1 MNCPVCKEVPMIT
14 VELND
19 IEIDYCTECSGIWL
33 DAGELELLLEGSQRL
48 TALLDSFKNHAT
60 SMEKPRKCPICM
72 TNMQKILVGP
82 AEKNLTIDS
91 CPKHHG
97 LWFDRGELNE
107 IVLMATLD
115 KDAKI
120 KKLLEDMF
128 RVSGEQE
135 S

>member
-1 MNCPVCKEVPMIT
+1 MNCPVCKDTAMIT
-14 VELND
+14 LELND

-33 DAGELELLLEGSQRL
+33 DSGELELLLEGSQKL
-48 TALLDSFKNHAT
+48 PELLDSFKNHTT
-60 SMEKPRKCPICM
+60 STEKPRKCPICM

-82 AEKNLTIDS
+82 ADKNLTIDS
-91 CPKHHG
+91 CPKQHG

-107 IVLMATLD
+107 IVLIATLD

-128 RVSGEQE
+128 RVSEKE
-135 S
+135 KS